1 MAEGLAQHADTRGL
15 QNLLST
21 ILLVVM
27 MFFSAQLAN
36 SQRAISF
43 EEIENARD
51 MGSLAMQDGRLSVR
65 ECSSV
70 AETQIT

>member
-1 MAEGLAQHADTRGL
+1 
-15 QNLLST
+15 
-21 ILLVVM
+21 M